1 MISEGIKQTEI
12 GEIPEG
18 WEVVRLGDEIELL
31 YGKSLTKNSRIKGDY
46 PVYGSNGIVDCH
58 TEKLID
64 GPGIVVGRKGSLG
77 KVHYCEG
84 EFWPIDTTYYVSL
97 KNPHSFLFTFYLL
110 TWLRLDEMNSHST
123 IPGLNRQQVYAINIV
138 FPPLPEQKRIA
149 KTLST
154 IQKAIEIQDKI
165 IASVRELKKATME
178 RVFTKGLN
186 GEKTKQTEIGE
197 IPEGWE
203 VVTVEELFEMK
214 QGKSLSSR
222 KQTGKHLKP
231 FLRTSNVLWGKIDL
245 SKVDEMD
252 VLPDEREKLLLRQ
265 DDLLVCEGG
274 DIGRTAIWQSEIA
287 ECYFQNH
294 IHRLRAKTDD
304 IISIFYMYW
313 LQLAIGL
320 RNTYGTFGNRTTIPN
335 LSGKTLSLFQL
346 PKPKKSE
353 QNNIDTKLS
362 TIDRKIEHHEAKKS
376 ALQDFFKTAMGELMR
391 GRNAS
396 DST

>member
-1 MISEGIKQTEI
+1 MISEGI
-12 GEIPEG
+12 
-18 WEVVRLGDEIELL
+18 
-31 YGKSLTKNSRIKGDY
+31 
-46 PVYGSNGIVDCH
+46 
-58 TEKLID
+58 
-64 GPGIVVGRKGSLG
+64 
-77 KVHYCEG
+77 
-84 EFWPIDTTYYVSL
+84 
-97 KNPHSFLFTFYLL
+97 
-110 TWLRLDEMNSHST
+110 
-123 IPGLNRQQVYAINIV
+123 
-138 FPPLPEQKRIA
+138 
-149 KTLST
+149 
-154 IQKAIEIQDKI
+154 
-165 IASVRELKKATME
+165 
-178 RVFTKGLN
+178 
-186 GEKTKQTEIGE
+186 KQTEIGE

-362 TIDRKIEHHEAKKS
+362 TIDRKIEHH
-376 ALQDFFKTAMGELMR
+376 
-391 GRNAS
+391 
-396 DST
+396 